1 MALPI
6 SLGRSGARSTGCH
19 PVDVVLQSRTSKHGI
34 GRHHPKT
41 AAGHGR
47 IAFLLLAIAK
57 NGGITNVFNEVGIP
71 ALTYG
76 PRSAVHSHKRALSI
90 ESLYQAACVYARVAV
105 DICSQEKSF

>member
-57 NGGITNVFNEVGIP
+57 NGGITTPDNGPEPVSV
-71 ALTYG
+71 ALRQKALLPVD
-76 PRSAVHSHKRALSI
+76 PRSAPAEAAVSASH
-90 ESLYQAACVYARVAV
+90 QYATLQHAPP
-105 DICSQEKSF
+105 K